1 MRKNDKTYKLMVSKM
16 HEVAAVP
23 TQNLGPF
30 TFIYKKLIP
39 YFKFSPW
46 RSAAIISFAATVFLY
61 LLLGSTLV
69 RLASALQFG
78 F

>member
-1 MRKNDKTYKLMVSKM
+1 MNNKKTYQALVTRMN
-16 HEVAAVP
+16 ELALVP
-23 TQNLGPF
+23 PQRVGSF
-30 TFIYKKLIP
+30 TFIYKRFVP

-46 RSAAIISFAATVFLY
+46 RSGIVLSFFSTALLY

-69 RLASALQFG
+69 RIASILQFG